1 MNSTFAWFQRSAIP
15 SLRLSPVLIGFSV
28 PISVALDNVLLA
40 MVLLVALPNARA
52 VWRIAV
58 HHPVARAAWLLFGM
72 LVIGVFYGATPLGE
86 GISMLGKYIDLAFI
100 PVFMLLLAKPT
111 HRLWAQ
117 NAFFAGMSLTL
128 LLSYL
133 VGAGLLP
140 AQPWMSKHAK
150 IDDPAVFH
158 TPITQSSLMA
168 FAVFLALLKLRE
180 SVAQRPVR
188 RTDERQAGYF
198 LRAYGTRAAW
208 CAFALL
214 GGVNVLFIVKGRTGY
229 LILLALI
236 AWFMVSTLQRS
247 MRRVGKPL
255 GWRHVGVV
263 LLTMATLI
271 MSAYHF
277 SPRLHDRL
285 GQVVSEYRAW
295 QPNYG
300 KDTSTGQRLDFY
312 YNTLQIVQRQPLFGV
327 GTGGFPEAFALQ
339 TQGTEVLKTRNPH
352 NEYLMI
358 TAQTGVIGLAFLL
371 YLFYTQWRCA
381 SRLDGPLEHDA
392 ALGLVLA
399 YVVNCLFN
407 SPLMDHSDGLFF
419 AFMTAVL
426 FANFKANKD
435 G

>member
-1 MNSTFAWFQRSAIP
+1 MSSIFSWLQRNAIP

-40 MVLLVALPNARA
+40 IVLLVALPSARD

-72 LVIGVFYGATPLGE
+72 LVIGMSYGATPVGE
-86 GISMLGKYIDLAFI
+86 AISMLGKYIDLAFI
-100 PVFMLLLAKPT
+100 PVFMLLLAKPM

-117 NAFFAGMSLTL
+117 HAFFAGMSLTL

-150 IDDPAVFH
+150 IDDPAIFLS
-158 TPITQSSLMA
+158 PITQNSLMA

-180 SVAQRPVR
+180 SAAQRHVR
-188 RTDERQAGYF
+188 GTDEGQIGYL
-198 LRAYGTRAAW
+198 LRAYGARTAW
-208 CAFALL
+208 CIFALL
-214 GGVNVLFIVKGRTGY
+214 GGINVLFIVKGRTGY

-236 AWFMVSTLQRS
+236 AWFMLSTLKRS
-247 MRRVGKPL
+247 MQRRGKTP
-255 GWRHVGVV
+255 GWRHVSVA
-263 LLTMATLI
+263 LLAMATFI
-271 MSAYHF
+271 TSAYHF

-285 GQVVSEYRAW
+285 GQVVSEYQAW

-312 YNTLQIVQRQPLFGV
+312 YNTLQIVQRQPIFGV
-327 GTGGFPEAFALQ
+327 GTGGFPAAFALQ

-358 TAQTGVIGLAFLL
+358 TAQTGVIGLALLL
-371 YLFYTQWRCA
+371 YLFYTQRRCA
-381 SRLDGPLEHDA
+381 SRLGEPLEHDA

-426 FANFKANKD
+426 FANFKAARH